1 MIPAPQHLGGRGV
14 WEFLN
19 YIRNMSVYYQ
29 LSRRGCTAMPH
40 AAGGPQG
47 ELQEP
52 PRLMFPPHPQSFCA
66 LPSSLFC
73 MVLSLLRH
81 LPLGSVCS
89 IASTPWGPPLGSSAG
104 ETPCPQAQRRGA
116 GPRLRLAAP
125 RGAGGGFRWL
135 APPASDK
142 ALGTIQAVKAIWTP
156 AVVCWGC
163 GGEERR
169 VDAQR
174 PSGPVSRPC
183 LPLPT
188 QGPACHLPL
197 SPV

>member
-1 MIPAPQHLGGRGV
+1 MQQVDPRENCRSLPASCSLLTLRASVPSPAPCSA
-14 WEFLN
+14 WYCPN
-19 YIRNMSVYYQ
+19 
-29 LSRRGCTAMPH
+29 
-40 AAGGPQG
+40 
-47 ELQEP
+47 
-52 PRLMFPPHPQSFCA
+52 
-66 LPSSLFC
+66 
-73 MVLSLLRH
+73 